1 MRGLDNPAT
10 FSLPFVDA
18 CVKIYQH
25 LHMLRISLHNSS
37 VIFEGVL
44 TNLDFWIA
52 CVGSQDAQD
61 VISLIRN
68 HKCLVKEC
76 INAVFS
82 CDAAAASSSV
92 LRLFTQLKPQPL
104 DIKREI
110 WHCAS
115 LALVLEQCLRAGD
128 LVGAISCCCSMIPIT
143 SANGENV
150 ENLFSKVFSS
160 LYLDDEDGTSHIPAV
175 VGTLFEVASF
185 MSSMAAASAA
195 VSSENAREVCEQAAE
210 ICSRIFAPLLREGH
224 GLNEVETQVEKCCRK
239 LREAAE
245 STPVSSM
252 PAVAEKWAISNQS
265 QIFDAIV
272 APLPQLK
279 HYSWT
284 CEAFTQAGTGLKVL
298 DLLCSSGKSEILSV
312 LWVVAQLFSSASPS
326 QLASSCP
333 ELYTIF
339 LRCSCGSRR
348 FDFAAAGSNAIPA
361 PYILTNLASSCQRM
375 CQVFSS
381 DCSHLERARGISDF
395 AASIVTN
402 PDSLTIAS
410 SFLHLR
416 SVKKSLSGSFG
427 SVSNFFKNVGHMN
440 AVRISLLVEL
450 KRFLDA
456 TYLLKHLQRVCLN
469 REGSDDADIAL
480 IVDFCVAGLIS
491 QACKSLPSISSPLGA
506 TILFAA
512 CSGST
517 VNRSVTGTDF
527 SKILHAAI
535 ADPQVSENEMELAVL
550 TLSAVFQCFG
560 KPFTVDVE
568 SHSASVVLFLERCQ
582 TLQSHPEFAQDFAP
596 RFQQLAALIGP
607 VLSANPKL
615 LGESLTQ
622 FLMQQLDV

>member
-10 FSLPFVDA
+10 FSLPFVDV
-18 CVKIYQH
+18 CVKVYQH
-25 LHMLRISLHNSS
+25 LHMLRTTLQNSS

-61 VISLIRN
+61 MISSIRN
-68 HKCLVKEC
+68 HKSFVKDC

-92 LRLFTQLKPQPL
+92 FRLFAQLKPQPL
-104 DIKREI
+104 EFKKAI

-115 LALVLEQCLRAGD
+115 LALVLEQCLRDGD

-150 ENLFSKVFSS
+150 ENLFSKVLSS
-160 LYLDDEDGTSHIPAV
+160 LYLEDEDSTSHIPAV

-185 MSSMAAASAA
+185 MSSRAAAPDA
-195 VSSENAREVCEQAAE
+195 VSSENARDVCEQAAE
-210 ICSRIFAPLLREGH
+210 ICNRVFAPLLREGH
-224 GLNEVETQVEKCCRK
+224 GWNEVEKQVEHCARK
-239 LREAAE
+239 LREAAG

-252 PAVAEKWAISNQS
+252 PVIAEKWAKSNRS

-279 HYSWT
+279 YYSWT
-284 CEAFTQAGTGLKVL
+284 CEAFTQASTGLKVL
-298 DLLCSSGKSEILSV
+298 GLLCSSEKSEILSV
-312 LWVVAQLFSSASPS
+312 LWVVAQLFSSLASPS
-326 QLASSCP
+326 QVASSCP
-333 ELYTIF
+333 ELYKVF
-339 LRCSCGSRR
+339 LRCSSGSRK
-348 FDFAAAGSNAIPA
+348 FDFAAAGTNAIPT
-361 PYILTNLASSCQRM
+361 PDMLTSIASSCQRM
-375 CQVFSS
+375 CEVFSS
-381 DCSHLERARGISDF
+381 HSSHLDRAKGISDF
-395 AASIVTN
+395 VASIVTN
-402 PDSLTIAS
+402 SASLTIAS

-416 SVKKSLSGSFG
+416 SVRKSLSGSFG
-427 SVSNFFKNVGHMN
+427 SVSRFFQNVGHMN
-440 AVRISLLVEL
+440 VVRLSLLLEL

-456 TYLLKHLQRVCLN
+456 IYLLKHLQRSCLN
-469 REGSDDADIAL
+469 REGSDDTDIAL

-491 QACKSLPSISSPLGA
+491 QAWKSLPSCSSPLGA
-506 TILFAA
+506 TLLFTA

-517 VNRSVTGTDF
+517 VNRSITGTDF
-527 SKILHAAI
+527 SKILRAAI
-535 ADPQVSENEMELAVL
+535 ADPQVSEKEMELAVL
-550 TLSAVFQCFG
+550 TFSAVFQCFG
-560 KPFTVDVE
+560 KSFTVDIE

-582 TLQSHPEFAQDFAP
+582 SLQCEDFAS

-615 LGESLTQ
+615 LGES
-622 FLMQQLDV
+622 